1 MNITLRNIIK
11 RATLATVALLL
22 SFGIAGAQMDLRISK
37 SKIKSSLKRLDQ
49 LELLAAQL
57 NTASGSTQA
66 AATAA
71 TAATATTATAQ
82 EATAAAAT
90 TATAQATTAAA
101 TTPATA
107 ASTPAAAAQLCQ
119 LVKQCKEL
127 SESIS
132 HYINQV
138 SVLSTLQ
145 ASSEKVLQRT
155 LLLTKLDSLSKELA
169 SHKESISSIGSSI
182 MSTGASSGK
191 SSGTSSSASTGT
203 SSGASSSTSTGA
215 SSKALNSIGAKIIKI
230 AEKEYLY
237 QAMAVGNMISA
248 LGAMK

>member
-1 MNITLRNIIK
+1 MNIALRNIIR

-22 SFGIAGAQMDLRISK
+22 SFGIAGAQIDLRISK

-66 AATAA
+66 AATPN
-71 TAATATTATAQ
+71 TAQ
-82 EATAAAAT
+82 EATTAAAA
-90 TATAQATTAAA
+90 
-101 TTPATA
+101 PDTA
-107 ASTPAAAAQLCQ
+107 ASTQSAAAQLR
-119 LVKQCKEL
+119 LIAKQCKEL

-155 LLLTKLDSLSKELA
+155 LLLTKLGSLSKELA

-182 MSTGASSGK
+182 MSLSA
-191 SSGTSSSASTGT
+191 SSGTSSSASN
-203 SSGASSSTSTGA
+203 GA
-215 SSKALNSIGAKIIKI
+215 SSKALKSIGAKIIKI

-248 LGAMK
+248 LGTMK

>member
-1 MNITLRNIIK
+1 MNIALRNIIR

-71 TAATATTATAQ
+71 TAQ
-82 EATAAAAT
+82 EASTAAAA
-90 TATAQATTAAA
+90 
-101 TTPATA
+101 
-107 ASTPAAAAQLCQ
+107 STQAAAAQLCQ
-119 LVKQCKEL
+119 IAKQCIEL
-127 SESIS
+127 SERIS

-155 LLLTKLDSLSKELA
+155 LLLTKLNTLSKELA
-169 SHKESISSIGSSI
+169 SHKESISSIRSSI
-182 MSTGASSGK
+182 M
-191 SSGTSSSASTGT
+191 
-203 SSGASSSTSTGA
+203 STGA

>member
-1 MNITLRNIIK
+1 MNITLRNIIR

-22 SFGIAGAQMDLRISK
+22 SFGIAGAQIDLRISK

-66 AATAA
+66 AAA
-71 TAATATTATAQ
+71 
-82 EATAAAAT
+82 
-90 TATAQATTAAA
+90 
-101 TTPATA
+101 PATA

-119 LVKQCKEL
+119 IAKQCKEL
-127 SESIS
+127 SEKIS

-182 MSTGASSGK
+182 MSLSASSGT
-191 SSGTSSSASTGT
+191 STGTSSSAS
-203 SSGASSSTSTGA
+203 SSTSSSASNGT
-215 SSKALNSIGAKIIKI
+215 SSKALKSIGAKIIKI

>member
-1 MNITLRNIIK
+1 MNIALRNIIK

-22 SFGIAGAQMDLRISK
+22 SFGIAGAQIDLRISK

-66 AATAA
+66 AAAPAA
-71 TAATATTATAQ
+71 
-82 EATAAAAT
+82 ATAAAAT
-90 TATAQATTAAA
+90 TAAATAPATTA
-101 TTPATA
+101 
-107 ASTPAAAAQLCQ
+107 STQAAADQLCQ
-119 LVKQCKEL
+119 IAKQCKEL

-182 MSTGASSGK
+182 MSLSASSSTSSSA
-191 SSGTSSSASTGT
+191 SSGTSSGT
-203 SSGASSSTSTGA
+203 SSSTSTGA
-215 SSKALNSIGAKIIKI
+215 SSKALKSIGAKMLKI

>member
-1 MNITLRNIIK
+1 MNIALRNIIR
-11 RATLATVALLL
+11 RATIATIALLL
-22 SFGIAGAQMDLRISK
+22 SFGIAGAQIDLRISK

-57 NTASGSTQA
+57 NTASGSTP
-66 AATAA
+66 TAA
-71 TAATATTATAQ
+71 TPAAATTATAQ
-82 EATAAAAT
+82 EATTAAAA
-90 TATAQATTAAA
+90 
-101 TTPATA
+101 PDTA
-107 ASTPAAAAQLCQ
+107 ASTQSAAAQLCQ
-119 LVKQCKEL
+119 IAKQCIEL

-191 SSGTSSSASTGT
+191 SSGTSSSTSSSA

-215 SSKALNSIGAKIIKI
+215 SSKALNSIGAKILKI

>member
-1 MNITLRNIIK
+1 MNIALRNIIR

-22 SFGIAGAQMDLRISK
+22 SFGIAGAQIDLRISK
-37 SKIKSSLKRLDQ
+37 SKIKSSLKLLDQ

-57 NTASGSTQA
+57 NTASGSAPSAATPA

-71 TAATATTATAQ
+71 TAQ
-82 EATAAAAT
+82 G
-90 TATAQATTAAA
+90 ATTAAA
-101 TTPATA
+101 APATA
-107 ASTPAAAAQLCQ
+107 ASTPAAADQLCQ
-119 LVKQCKEL
+119 IAKQCIEL

-155 LLLTKLDSLSKELA
+155 LLLTNLDSLSKELA
-169 SHKESISSIGSSI
+169 SHKESISSIESSI
-182 MSTGASSGK
+182 MSLSASSGT
-191 SSGTSSSASTGT
+191 STGTSSSAS
-203 SSGASSSTSTGA
+203 SSTSSSPSNGA
-215 SSKALNSIGAKIIKI
+215 SSKALTSIGAKIIKI

>member
-1 MNITLRNIIK
+1 
-11 RATLATVALLL
+11 
-22 SFGIAGAQMDLRISK
+22 MDLRISK

-66 AATAA
+66 SAA
-71 TAATATTATAQ
+71 
-82 EATAAAAT
+82 
-90 TATAQATTAAA
+90 
-101 TTPATA
+101 
-107 ASTPAAAAQLCQ
+107 PAAAASTQAAAAPASAASTQAAADQLCQ
-119 LVKQCKEL
+119 IAKQCIEL

-155 LLLTKLDSLSKELA
+155 LLLTKLNTLSKELA

-182 MSTGASSGK
+182 MSLSA
-191 SSGTSSSASTGT
+191 SSSASNGT
-203 SSGASSSTSTGA
+203 
-215 SSKALNSIGAKIIKI
+215 SSKALKSIGAKILKI

>member
-1 MNITLRNIIK
+1 MNIALRNIIK

-22 SFGIAGAQMDLRISK
+22 SFGIAGAQIDLRISK

-66 AATAA
+66 AAT
-71 TAATATTATAQ
+71 TATAQ
-82 EATAAAAT
+82 EATAAA
-90 TATAQATTAAA
+90 TA
-101 TTPATA
+101 PATA
-107 ASTPAAAAQLCQ
+107 ASTQAAAAQLCQ
-119 LVKQCKEL
+119 IAKQCIEL
-127 SESIS
+127 SERIS

-169 SHKESISSIGSSI
+169 SHKESISSIRSSI
-182 MSTGASSGK
+182 MSLSASSGTSTGTSSSASSGK
-191 SSGTSSSASTGT
+191 SSGTSS
-203 SSGASSSTSTGA
+203 
-215 SSKALNSIGAKIIKI
+215 KALKSIGAKIIKI

-248 LGAMK
+248 LGTMK

>member
-1 MNITLRNIIK
+1 MNITLRNIIR

-22 SFGIAGAQMDLRISK
+22 SFGIAGAQIDLRISK

-57 NTASGSTQA
+57 NTASGSTPA
-66 AATAA
+66 AATPN
-71 TAATATTATAQ
+71 TAQ
-82 EATAAAAT
+82 EATTAA
-90 TATAQATTAAA
+90 AQATTAAA
-101 TTPATA
+101 TAPATA
-107 ASTPAAAAQLCQ
+107 ARTQAAAAPAAADQLCQ
-119 LVKQCKEL
+119 IAKQCIEL
-127 SESIS
+127 SERIS

-138 SVLSTLQ
+138 NVLGTLQ

-182 MSTGASSGK
+182 MSL
-191 SSGTSSSASTGT
+191 
-203 SSGASSSTSTGA
+203 GA
-215 SSKALNSIGAKIIKI
+215 SSKALKSIGAKIIKI

-248 LGAMK
+248 LGTMK

>member
-1 MNITLRNIIK
+1 MNIALRNIIK

-57 NTASGSTQA
+57 NTASGSTQD
-66 AATAA
+66 
-71 TAATATTATAQ
+71 
-82 EATAAAAT
+82 
-90 TATAQATTAAA
+90 
-101 TTPATA
+101 
-107 ASTPAAAAQLCQ
+107 SAAQLCQ
-119 LVKQCKEL
+119 IAKQCKEL

-155 LLLTKLDSLSKELA
+155 LLLTKLNSLSKELA
-169 SHKESISSIGSSI
+169 SHKGSISSIGSSI
-182 MSTGASSGK
+182 MSLGASSSTSSST
-191 SSGTSSSASTGT
+191 SSGTSSSAGN
-203 SSGASSSTSTGA
+203 GA
-215 SSKALNSIGAKIIKI
+215 SSKALKSIGAKMLKV

>member
-1 MNITLRNIIK
+1 MNITLRNIIR

-22 SFGIAGAQMDLRISK
+22 SFGIAGAQIDLRISK

-57 NTASGSTQA
+57 NTASESTPS

-71 TAATATTATAQ
+71 ATTATAQ
-82 EATAAAAT
+82 EATTAAAA
-90 TATAQATTAAA
+90 
-101 TTPATA
+101 PDTA
-107 ASTPAAAAQLCQ
+107 ASTQAAAAPAAADQFCQ
-119 LVKQCKEL
+119 IAKQCIEL
-127 SESIS
+127 SERIS

-138 SVLSTLQ
+138 NVLGTLQ

-155 LLLTKLDSLSKELA
+155 LLLTKLDFLSKELA

-182 MSTGASSGK
+182 MSTGTSPGA
-191 SSGTSSSASTGT
+191 SSGTSSSASNGKSSGT
-203 SSGASSSTSTGA
+203 SNGA
-215 SSKALNSIGAKIIKI
+215 SSKALKSIGAKILKI

>member
-1 MNITLRNIIK
+1 MNITLRSIIR

-22 SFGIAGAQMDLRISK
+22 SFGIAGAQIDLRISK

-66 AATAA
+66 AAD
-71 TAATATTATAQ
+71 
-82 EATAAAAT
+82 
-90 TATAQATTAAA
+90 
-101 TTPATA
+101 
-107 ASTPAAAAQLCQ
+107 QLCQ
-119 LVKQCKEL
+119 IAKQCKEL
-127 SESIS
+127 SERIS

-138 SVLSTLQ
+138 SVLSTQQ

-182 MSTGASSGK
+182 MSLSPSSGTIT
-191 SSGTSSSASTGT
+191 GTSSSASNGT
-203 SSGASSSTSTGA
+203 SSSASNDT
-215 SSKALNSIGAKIIKI
+215 SSKALKSIGAKILKI

>member
-1 MNITLRNIIK
+1 MNIALRNIIK
-11 RATLATVALLL
+11 RATIATVALLL
-22 SFGIAGAQMDLRISK
+22 SFGIAGAQIDLRISK

-66 AATAA
+66 SAA
-71 TAATATTATAQ
+71 
-82 EATAAAAT
+82 
-90 TATAQATTAAA
+90 
-101 TTPATA
+101 
-107 ASTPAAAAQLCQ
+107 PAAAASTQAAAAPASAASTQAAADQLCQ
-119 LVKQCKEL
+119 IAKQCIEL

-155 LLLTKLDSLSKELA
+155 LLLTKLNTLSKELA

-182 MSTGASSGK
+182 MSLSA
-191 SSGTSSSASTGT
+191 SSSASNGT
-203 SSGASSSTSTGA
+203 
-215 SSKALNSIGAKIIKI
+215 SSKALKSIGAKILKI

>member
-1 MNITLRNIIK
+1 MNIALRNIIR

-66 AATAA
+66 SAA
-71 TAATATTATAQ
+71 
-82 EATAAAAT
+82 
-90 TATAQATTAAA
+90 
-101 TTPATA
+101 
-107 ASTPAAAAQLCQ
+107 PAAAASTQAAAAPASAASTQAAADQLCQ
-119 LVKQCKEL
+119 IAKQCIEL

-182 MSTGASSGK
+182 MSLSA
-191 SSGTSSSASTGT
+191 SSSASNGT
-203 SSGASSSTSTGA
+203 
-215 SSKALNSIGAKIIKI
+215 SSKALKSIGAKILKI

>member
-1 MNITLRNIIK
+1 MNITLRNIIR
-11 RATLATVALLL
+11 RATLATVVLLL
-22 SFGIAGAQMDLRISK
+22 SFGIAGAQIDLRISK

-71 TAATATTATAQ
+71 PAATTATAQ
-82 EATAAAAT
+82 EAT
-90 TATAQATTAAA
+90 TAAA
-101 TTPATA
+101 TAPATA
-107 ASTPAAAAQLCQ
+107 ASTQAAADQLCQ
-119 LVKQCKEL
+119 IAKQCKEL

-155 LLLTKLDSLSKELA
+155 LLLTKLNSLSKELA
-169 SHKESISSIGSSI
+169 GHKESIGSIGSSI
-182 MSTGASSGK
+182 MSLGASSST
-191 SSGTSSSASTGT
+191 SSGTSTGTSSSAS
-203 SSGASSSTSTGA
+203 SGASNGA
-215 SSKALNSIGAKIIKI
+215 SSKALTSIGAKIIKI

>member
-1 MNITLRNIIK
+1 MNIALRNIIK

-22 SFGIAGAQMDLRISK
+22 SFGIAGAQIDLRISK

-66 AATAA
+66 SAA
-71 TAATATTATAQ
+71 
-82 EATAAAAT
+82 
-90 TATAQATTAAA
+90 
-101 TTPATA
+101 
-107 ASTPAAAAQLCQ
+107 PAAAASTQAAAAPASAASTQAAADQLCQ
-119 LVKQCKEL
+119 IAKQCKEL
-127 SESIS
+127 SEKIS

-182 MSTGASSGK
+182 MSLGANSGTSSNA
-191 SSGTSSSASTGT
+191 SSGTSSST
-203 SSGASSSTSTGA
+203 SSSASNGA
-215 SSKALNSIGAKIIKI
+215 SSKALKSIGAKILKI

>member
-1 MNITLRNIIK
+1 MNITLRSIIK

-22 SFGIAGAQMDLRISK
+22 SFGIAGAQIDLRISK
-37 SKIKSSLKRLDQ
+37 SKIKSSLKRLDK

-66 AATAA
+66 AAAP
-71 TAATATTATAQ
+71 
-82 EATAAAAT
+82 AAASST
-90 TATAQATTAAA
+90 Q
-101 TTPATA
+101 ATA
-107 ASTPAAAAQLCQ
+107 ASTPAATAQLCQ
-119 LVKQCKEL
+119 IAKQCIEL

-138 SVLSTLQ
+138 NVLGTLQ

-182 MSTGASSGK
+182 MSTGASPGA
-191 SSGTSSSASTGT
+191 SSGTSS
-203 SSGASSSTSTGA
+203 
-215 SSKALNSIGAKIIKI
+215 KALKSIGAKIIKI

>member
-1 MNITLRNIIK
+1 MNITLRNIIR

-66 AATAA
+66 AAT
-71 TAATATTATAQ
+71 TATAQ
-82 EATAAAAT
+82 EATA
-90 TATAQATTAAA
+90 TATAQ
-101 TTPATA
+101 
-107 ASTPAAAAQLCQ
+107 LCQ
-119 LVKQCKEL
+119 IAKQCIEL

-182 MSTGASSGK
+182 MSLSANSGTSTGTSSSASSGK
-191 SSGTSSSASTGT
+191 SSGTSTGT
-203 SSGASSSTSTGA
+203 SS
-215 SSKALNSIGAKIIKI
+215 KALKSIGAKILKI

>member
-1 MNITLRNIIK
+1 MNITLRNIIR

-22 SFGIAGAQMDLRISK
+22 SFGIAGAQIDLRISK

-57 NTASGSTQA
+57 NTASESTPSAATA

-71 TAATATTATAQ
+71 TAQ
-82 EATAAAAT
+82 G
-90 TATAQATTAAA
+90 ATTAAA
-101 TTPATA
+101 APATA

-119 LVKQCKEL
+119 IAKQCIEL

-182 MSTGASSGK
+182 MSTGASSGT
-191 SSGTSSSASTGT
+191 SSGTSSSASSGT
-203 SSGASSSTSTGA
+203 SSSASNGT
-215 SSKALNSIGAKIIKI
+215 SSKALKSIGAKIIKI

>member
-1 MNITLRNIIK
+1 MNITLRSIIR

-66 AATAA
+66 AATPN
-71 TAATATTATAQ
+71 TAQ
-82 EATAAAAT
+82 EATTAAT
-90 TATAQATTAAA
+90 A
-101 TTPATA
+101 PATA
-107 ASTPAAAAQLCQ
+107 ASTQAAADQLCQ
-119 LVKQCKEL
+119 IAKQCIEL

-182 MSTGASSGK
+182 MSLSA
-191 SSGTSSSASTGT
+191 SSGTSSSAS
-203 SSGASSSTSTGA
+203 SSTSNGT

>member
-1 MNITLRNIIK
+1 MNIALRNIIK

-57 NTASGSTQA
+57 NTASGSTP
-66 AATAA
+66 
-71 TAATATTATAQ
+71 
-82 EATAAAAT
+82 AAAA
-90 TATAQATTAAA
+90 
-101 TTPATA
+101 
-107 ASTPAAAAQLCQ
+107 STQAAAAQLCQ
-119 LVKQCKEL
+119 IAKQCKEL

-169 SHKESISSIGSSI
+169 SHKESIISIGSSI
-182 MSTGASSGK
+182 MSLSASSST
-191 SSGTSSSASTGT
+191 SSGTSSSATSGT
-203 SSGASSSTSTGA
+203 SSSASNGT
-215 SSKALNSIGAKIIKI
+215 SSKALKSIGAKMLKI

-237 QAMAVGNMISA
+237 QPMAVGNMISA

>member
-1 MNITLRNIIK
+1 MNIALRNIIR

-22 SFGIAGAQMDLRISK
+22 SFGIAGAQIDLRISK
-37 SKIKSSLKRLDQ
+37 SKIKSSLKRLDK

-57 NTASGSTQA
+57 NTASGST
-66 AATAA
+66 
-71 TAATATTATAQ
+71 
-82 EATAAAAT
+82 
-90 TATAQATTAAA
+90 
-101 TTPATA
+101 
-107 ASTPAAAAQLCQ
+107 PAAADQLCQ
-119 LVKQCKEL
+119 IAKQCKEL

-155 LLLTKLDSLSKELA
+155 LLLTKLNSLSKELA

-182 MSTGASSGK
+182 MSL
-191 SSGTSSSASTGT
+191 
-203 SSGASSSTSTGA
+203 GASSSTSTGTSSSA
-215 SSKALNSIGAKIIKI
+215 SSGTSTSASNGTSSKALKSIGAKILKI

>member
-1 MNITLRNIIK
+1 MNITLRSIIR

-22 SFGIAGAQMDLRISK
+22 SFGIAGAQIDLRISK

-71 TAATATTATAQ
+71 AATTATAQ
-82 EATAAAAT
+82 EATTAAAA
-90 TATAQATTAAA
+90 
-101 TTPATA
+101 PATA
-107 ASTPAAAAQLCQ
+107 ASTQAAADQLCQ
-119 LVKQCKEL
+119 IAKQCKEL

-169 SHKESISSIGSSI
+169 SHKESIGSIGSSI
-182 MSTGASSGK
+182 MSTGASP
-191 SSGTSSSASTGT
+191 
-203 SSGASSSTSTGA
+203 
-215 SSKALNSIGAKIIKI
+215 KALNSIGAKIIKI

-248 LGAMK
+248 LGTMK

>member
-1 MNITLRNIIK
+1 MNITLRSIIK

-22 SFGIAGAQMDLRISK
+22 SFGIAGAQIDLRISK

-57 NTASGSTQA
+57 NTASGSTPL

-71 TAATATTATAQ
+71 TAQ
-82 EATAAAAT
+82 E
-90 TATAQATTAAA
+90 ATTAAA
-101 TTPATA
+101 
-107 ASTPAAAAQLCQ
+107 ASTQAAADQLCQ
-119 LVKQCKEL
+119 IAKQCKEL

-182 MSTGASSGK
+182 MSLSASSST
-191 SSGTSSSASTGT
+191 SSGTSSSATSGT
-203 SSGASSSTSTGA
+203 SSSASNGT
-215 SSKALNSIGAKIIKI
+215 SSKALKSIGAKIIKI

>member
-1 MNITLRNIIK
+1 MNIALRNIIK

-22 SFGIAGAQMDLRISK
+22 SFGIAGAQIDLRISK

-49 LELLAAQL
+49 LELLAAHL
-57 NTASGSTQA
+57 NTASESTPSAATA

-71 TAATATTATAQ
+71 TAQ
-82 EATAAAAT
+82 G
-90 TATAQATTAAA
+90 ATTAAA
-101 TTPATA
+101 APATA
-107 ASTPAAAAQLCQ
+107 ASTPAAADQLCQ
-119 LVKQCKEL
+119 IAKQCIEL

-155 LLLTKLDSLSKELA
+155 LLLTKLNTLSKELA

-182 MSTGASSGK
+182 MSL
-191 SSGTSSSASTGT
+191 
-203 SSGASSSTSTGA
+203 GA
-215 SSKALNSIGAKIIKI
+215 SSKALKSIGAKIIKI

>member
-1 MNITLRNIIK
+1 MNITLRSIIR

-22 SFGIAGAQMDLRISK
+22 SFGIAGAQIDLRISK

-66 AATAA
+66 AAD
-71 TAATATTATAQ
+71 
-82 EATAAAAT
+82 
-90 TATAQATTAAA
+90 
-101 TTPATA
+101 
-107 ASTPAAAAQLCQ
+107 QLCQ
-119 LVKQCKEL
+119 IAKQCIEL
-127 SESIS
+127 SERIS

-138 SVLSTLQ
+138 NVLGTLQ

-182 MSTGASSGK
+182 MSTGASSGTSSGASTGT
-191 SSGTSSSASTGT
+191 SSGTSSSASSGT
-203 SSGASSSTSTGA
+203 SSSASNGT
-215 SSKALNSIGAKIIKI
+215 SSKALKSIGAKMLKI

>member
-1 MNITLRNIIK
+1 MNIALRNIIK

-66 AATAA
+66 AAAPAA
-71 TAATATTATAQ
+71 TTATAATAQ
-82 EATAAAAT
+82 EAT
-90 TATAQATTAAA
+90 TTAAA
-101 TTPATA
+101 
-107 ASTPAAAAQLCQ
+107 STQAAAAQLCQ
-119 LVKQCKEL
+119 IAKQCIEL
-127 SESIS
+127 SERIS

-138 SVLSTLQ
+138 NVLGTLQ

-182 MSTGASSGK
+182 MSLSASSGT
-191 SSGTSSSASTGT
+191 STGTSTGTSSSAGN
-203 SSGASSSTSTGA
+203 GA
-215 SSKALNSIGAKIIKI
+215 SSKALKSIGANILKV

>member
-1 MNITLRNIIK
+1 MNIALRNIIR

-22 SFGIAGAQMDLRISK
+22 SFGIAGAQIDLRISK
-37 SKIKSSLKRLDQ
+37 SKIKSSLKRLDK

-57 NTASGSTQA
+57 NTASGST
-66 AATAA
+66 
-71 TAATATTATAQ
+71 
-82 EATAAAAT
+82 
-90 TATAQATTAAA
+90 
-101 TTPATA
+101 
-107 ASTPAAAAQLCQ
+107 PAAADQLCQ
-119 LVKQCKEL
+119 IAKQCKEL

-155 LLLTKLDSLSKELA
+155 LLLTKLNSLSKELA

-182 MSTGASSGK
+182 MSL
-191 SSGTSSSASTGT
+191 
-203 SSGASSSTSTGA
+203 GASSSTSTGTSSSA
-215 SSKALNSIGAKIIKI
+215 SSGTSTSASNGTSSKALKSIGAKIIKI

>member
-1 MNITLRNIIK
+1 MNIALRNIIK

-57 NTASGSTQA
+57 NTASGSTQD
-66 AATAA
+66 
-71 TAATATTATAQ
+71 
-82 EATAAAAT
+82 
-90 TATAQATTAAA
+90 
-101 TTPATA
+101 
-107 ASTPAAAAQLCQ
+107 SAAQLCQ
-119 LVKQCKEL
+119 IAKQCKEL

-182 MSTGASSGK
+182 MSLSA
-191 SSGTSSSASTGT
+191 SSGTSSSASSGT
-203 SSGASSSTSTGA
+203 SSGTSSSTSTGA
-215 SSKALNSIGAKIIKI
+215 SSKALKSIGAKMLKI

>member
-1 MNITLRNIIK
+1 MNITLRNIIR

-22 SFGIAGAQMDLRISK
+22 SFGIAGAQIDLRISK

-49 LELLAAQL
+49 LELLAAHL
-57 NTASGSTQA
+57 NTASESTPSAATA

-71 TAATATTATAQ
+71 TAQ
-82 EATAAAAT
+82 G
-90 TATAQATTAAA
+90 ATTAAA
-101 TTPATA
+101 APATA

-119 LVKQCKEL
+119 IAKQCIEL
-127 SESIS
+127 SERIS

-138 SVLSTLQ
+138 NVLGTLQ

-182 MSTGASSGK
+182 MSLGASSGTSSGASTGT
-191 SSGTSSSASTGT
+191 SSGTSSSASSGT
-203 SSGASSSTSTGA
+203 SSSASNGTR
-215 SSKALNSIGAKIIKI
+215 SKALKSIGAKMLKI

>member
-1 MNITLRNIIK
+1 MNIALRNIIK

-57 NTASGSTQA
+57 NTASGSTP
-66 AATAA
+66 
-71 TAATATTATAQ
+71 
-82 EATAAAAT
+82 AAAA
-90 TATAQATTAAA
+90 
-101 TTPATA
+101 
-107 ASTPAAAAQLCQ
+107 STQAAAAQLCQ
-119 LVKQCKEL
+119 IAKQCKEL

-182 MSTGASSGK
+182 MSLSASSST
-191 SSGTSSSASTGT
+191 SSGTSSSASSGT
-203 SSGASSSTSTGA
+203 SSSASNGT
-215 SSKALNSIGAKIIKI
+215 SSKALKSIGAKIIKI

>member
-1 MNITLRNIIK
+1 MNITLRNIIR

-22 SFGIAGAQMDLRISK
+22 SFGIAGAQIDLRISK

-66 AATAA
+66 AATPN
-71 TAATATTATAQ
+71 TAQ
-82 EATAAAAT
+82 EATSAAAAST
-90 TATAQATTAAA
+90 QAAA
-101 TTPATA
+101 D
-107 ASTPAAAAQLCQ
+107 QLCQ
-119 LVKQCKEL
+119 IAKQCKEL

-182 MSTGASSGK
+182 MSTGASS
-191 SSGTSSSASTGT
+191 
-203 SSGASSSTSTGA
+203 
-215 SSKALNSIGAKIIKI
+215 KALNSIGAKIIKI

>member
-1 MNITLRNIIK
+1 MNIALRNIIR

-22 SFGIAGAQMDLRISK
+22 SFGIAGAQIDLRISK

-66 AATAA
+66 AATPN
-71 TAATATTATAQ
+71 TAQ
-82 EATAAAAT
+82 EATSAAAAST
-90 TATAQATTAAA
+90 QAAA
-101 TTPATA
+101 D
-107 ASTPAAAAQLCQ
+107 QLCQ
-119 LVKQCKEL
+119 IAKQCKEL

-182 MSTGASSGK
+182 MSL
-191 SSGTSSSASTGT
+191 
-203 SSGASSSTSTGA
+203 GA
-215 SSKALNSIGAKIIKI
+215 SSKALKSIGAKIIKI

>member
-1 MNITLRNIIK
+1 MNITLRNIIR

-57 NTASGSTQA
+57 NTASGSAQ
-66 AATAA
+66 ATAA
-71 TAATATTATAQ
+71 TAAATA
-82 EATAAAAT
+82 
-90 TATAQATTAAA
+90 
-101 TTPATA
+101 PATA
-107 ASTPAAAAQLCQ
+107 ACTQAAVAPDTAASTQAAAAPAAAAQLCQ
-119 LVKQCKEL
+119 IAKQCIEL
-127 SESIS
+127 SERIS

-138 SVLSTLQ
+138 NVLGTLQ

-169 SHKESISSIGSSI
+169 SHKESIGSIGSSI
-182 MSTGASSGK
+182 MSLSP
-191 SSGTSSSASTGT
+191 
-203 SSGASSSTSTGA
+203 SSGASSCASNDT
-215 SSKALNSIGAKIIKI
+215 SSKALKSIGAKILKI

>member
-1 MNITLRNIIK
+1 MNIALRNIIR

-22 SFGIAGAQMDLRISK
+22 SFGIAGAQIDLRISK

-66 AATAA
+66 AAAP
-71 TAATATTATAQ
+71 
-82 EATAAAAT
+82 AAT

-101 TTPATA
+101 TAPDTA
-107 ASTPAAAAQLCQ
+107 ASTQAAADQLCQ
-119 LVKQCKEL
+119 IAKQCKEL

-182 MSTGASSGK
+182 MSLGASSSTSSGR
-191 SSGTSSSASTGT
+191 SSSATSGTSSSASNGT
-203 SSGASSSTSTGA
+203 
-215 SSKALNSIGAKIIKI
+215 SSKALKSIGAKIIKI

>member
-1 MNITLRNIIK
+1 MNITLRNIIR

-22 SFGIAGAQMDLRISK
+22 SFGIAGAQIDLRISK

-66 AATAA
+66 AATPN
-71 TAATATTATAQ
+71 TAQ
-82 EATAAAAT
+82 EATSAAAAST
-90 TATAQATTAAA
+90 QAAA
-101 TTPATA
+101 D
-107 ASTPAAAAQLCQ
+107 QLCQ
-119 LVKQCKEL
+119 IAKQCKEL

-182 MSTGASSGK
+182 MSTGASSGT
-191 SSGTSSSASTGT
+191 SSGTSSSASSGT
-203 SSGASSSTSTGA
+203 SSSASNGT
-215 SSKALNSIGAKIIKI
+215 SSKALKSIGAKILKI

>member
-1 MNITLRNIIK
+1 MNITLRSIIR

-22 SFGIAGAQMDLRISK
+22 SFGIAGAQIDLRISK

-66 AATAA
+66 SAA
-71 TAATATTATAQ
+71 
-82 EATAAAAT
+82 
-90 TATAQATTAAA
+90 
-101 TTPATA
+101 
-107 ASTPAAAAQLCQ
+107 PAAAASTQAAAAPASAASTQAAADQLCQ
-119 LVKQCKEL
+119 IAKQCKEL
-127 SESIS
+127 SEKIS

-182 MSTGASSGK
+182 MSLS
-191 SSGTSSSASTGT
+191 
-203 SSGASSSTSTGA
+203 A
-215 SSKALNSIGAKIIKI
+215 SSKALNSIGAKILKI

>member
-1 MNITLRNIIK
+1 MNITLRHIIR

-22 SFGIAGAQMDLRISK
+22 SFGIAGAQIDLRISK

-66 AATAA
+66 AAAPA
-71 TAATATTATAQ
+71 ATTATA
-82 EATAAAAT
+82 
-90 TATAQATTAAA
+90 ATAQATTAAA
-101 TTPATA
+101 TAPATA
-107 ASTPAAAAQLCQ
+107 ARTQAAAAPAAADQLCQ
-119 LVKQCKEL
+119 IAKQCKEL

-155 LLLTKLDSLSKELA
+155 LLLTKLNTLSKELA

-182 MSTGASSGK
+182 MSTGASS
-191 SSGTSSSASTGT
+191 
-203 SSGASSSTSTGA
+203 
-215 SSKALNSIGAKIIKI
+215 KALKSIGAKIIKI

>member
-22 SFGIAGAQMDLRISK
+22 SFGIAGAQIDLRISK

-66 AATAA
+66 AAAPSA
-71 TAATATTATAQ
+71 ATTATAQ
-82 EATAAAAT
+82 EATIAAAT
-90 TATAQATTAAA
+90 A
-101 TTPATA
+101 PASA
-107 ASTPAAAAQLCQ
+107 ASTQAAAAQLCQ
-119 LVKQCKEL
+119 IAKQCKEL

-182 MSTGASSGK
+182 MSLSASSGTSTGTSSSA
-191 SSGTSSSASTGT
+191 SSGTSSSASN
-203 SSGASSSTSTGA
+203 GA
-215 SSKALNSIGAKIIKI
+215 SSKALNSIGAKILKI